1 MIRSFE
7 KLQNVDLGFDA
18 DRVMTA
24 RIALY
29 GQRYTTPQARQD
41 FFGKVLDTTRSTPGI
56 EGVAAVGTVLLSA
69 TPNSTNF
76 SIEGRP
82 DFPPEKRVEVP
93 VDPVT
98 DDYFK
103 TLKVRLLR
111 GRFFDGRDT
120 ATAPPTVIIN
130 DTMARMFWPEADPL
144 GRRIKYGQLADNG
157 PWMTIVGVVAD
168 TRRTG
173 FDSAVRPET
182 YLPYAQSPGGS
193 MMVVIRAAG
202 DPNDA
207 VAAVRAAVRQA
218 DPLISVHAIRPL
230 ADLVGGLAAQRKLN
244 TLLLVIFASV
254 AALLAAIGIYGVMG
268 YSVAE
273 RTREI
278 GVRVA
283 LGASSG
289 GILRL
294 VLVEGFTLAAI
305 GIAVGL
311 AGALTLGRLMTSL
324 LYETPAADPATLAS
338 IAGIAAAAALAASLV
353 PAIRAVRL
361 PATEALRA
369 D

>member
-1 MIRSFE
+1 
-7 KLQNVDLGFDA
+7 
-18 DRVMTA
+18 MTA

-29 GQRYTTPQARQD
+29 GQRYSTPQARLDYFKQ
-41 FFGKVLDTTRSTPGI
+41 VLDGTRATPGI
-56 EGVAAVGTVLLSA
+56 ESAAAIGTVLLSA

-82 DFPPEKRVEVP
+82 DFPPEERVEVP

-103 TLKVRLLR
+103 TMKVALLK
-111 GRFFDGRDT
+111 GRVFDGRDN
-120 ATAPPTVIIN
+120 ATAPQTVVIN
-130 DTMARMFWPEADPL
+130 DTMARMFWSKEDPV
-144 GRRIKYGQLADNG
+144 GRRIKYGQSSDSS

-182 YLPYAQSPGGS
+182 YLPFAQSPAGS
-193 MMVVIRAAG
+193 MMVVVRAAR

-207 VAAVRAAVRQA
+207 LAAVRTAVRGA
-218 DPLISVHAIRPL
+218 DPLISVHAARPL

-244 TLLLVIFASV
+244 TLLLVIFAGV

-283 LGASSG
+283 LGASSS

-294 VLVEGFTLAAI
+294 VLFEGFTLAAI

-311 AGALTLGRLMTSL
+311 AGALALGRLMTSL
-324 LYETPAADPATLAS
+324 LYDTPATDPATLVS